1 MLAADH
7 HSAGRL
13 FQERAAL
20 AFRAHTQAAGASDPG
35 LGDDAHAICRLF
47 GEFGE
52 VGKPE
57 IKRFEQLFD
66 PIVTFLVTSAVLGHE
81 RQV

>member
-1 MLAADH
+1 MMTADH

-13 FQERAAL
+13 FQARAAL
-20 AFRAHTQAAGASDPG
+20 AFLARTEAAGAGFPG
-35 LGDDAHAICRLF
+35 LGDDAHAICRLC
-47 GEFGE
+47 GEFRE

-66 PIVTFLVTSAVLGHE
+66 SILAFLVVSAVAGHE

>member
-1 MLAADH
+1 MPAADH

-35 LGDDAHAICRLF
+35 LGDDAHAICGLF
-47 GEFGE
+47 GEFRE
-52 VGKPE
+52 FGKLE
-57 IKRFEQLFD
+57 IKRLEQLFD
-66 PIVTFLVTSAVLGHE
+66 PIVAFLVVSTVLGHE